1 MQRLIMY
8 VLGLGVVVLVVVI
21 AAKSMATHA
30 PLAASGGG
38 DSGAPLVS
46 DAAVPSGQITSPDA
60 GLGLGSRP
68 DVPAAD
74 EPRGDIQLLANSQE
88 KQGNARQVRVGVVL
102 VQYDGA
108 QGAGPR
114 ARSKKDAQ
122 MIAQKLADEARSD
135 FRAAVQHGDS
145 GSSDDIGHIQR
156 GVLDGPVESALF
168 ALPVGGVSDVID
180 TPRGF
185 WIAKR
190 LE

>member
-8 VLGLGVVVLVVVI
+8 VLGLGVVVLVVAT
-21 AAKSMATHA
+21 AAKSMPTHA
-30 PLAASGGG
+30 SLVASDG
-38 DSGAPLVS
+38 GAPLVS
-46 DAAVPSGQITSPDA
+46 DAAVPSGQRTSGDA
-60 GLGLGSRP
+60 GLGLGSKS
-68 DVPAAD
+68 DVPAGE
-74 EPRGDIQLLANSQE
+74 EPHGDTPLLAIPPTPGSS
-88 KQGNARQVRVGVVL
+88 RQVRVGIVL

-108 QGAGPR
+108 QGAGPK

-122 MIAQKLADEARSD
+122 IIAQKLADEARAD
-135 FRAAVQHGDS
+135 FRDAVQHGDT

-156 GVLDGPVESALF
+156 GVLDAPTESVLF

-190 LE
+190 IE